1 MPRDVSTRWNSTY
14 DMVNFAVEYRTAL
27 DSITSDCK
35 MNLRQYE
42 LSWEEWRI
50 ADYLRSVLKVR

>member
-27 DSITSDCK
+27 DSITSDRK